1 MMDMVSWYKFPD
13 FLQACFIH
21 SKERMC
27 VYMCV
32 YVRESVKVCV
42 CVCVKTLI
50 KIIKYRDFSGSLV
63 VKTLCFQC

>member
-42 CVCVKTLI
+42 CVCVCVCKNP
-50 KIIKYRDFSGSLV
+50 Y
-63 VKTLCFQC
+63 